1 MPIRFQADADF
12 NQIIV
17 SAVAHR
23 YQEIDVRTATAAG
36 LKGLKDAGVLALAGR
51 DGRVL
56 ITHDHSTMPRHFEE
70 FIRGN
75 AESGTHHRPT
85 ESPGSRSRRCSQSD
99 LGSDAARAVDQPDRL
114 PAHLKQQAGGQE
126 EGLTVEINRF

>member
-36 LKGLKDAGVLALAGR
+36 LTGLKDAEVLALAGR

-56 ITHDHSTMPRHFEE
+56 IT
-70 FIRGN
+70 
-75 AESGTHHRPT
+75 
-85 ESPGSRSRRCSQSD
+85 
-99 LGSDAARAVDQPDRL
+99 
-114 PAHLKQQAGGQE
+114 
-126 EGLTVEINRF
+126 